1 MPSVLASAAM
11 KSIAL
16 AASLLVACGASEP
29 PRMPAPPQPTVPV
42 VDTSELDAFFRARFP
57 ADEPGIAVLIA
68 KRGET
73 VFSAGYGLADLE
85 TREPITT
92 RTLFNVGSL
101 SKTFVAN
108 AILILQERGKL
119 SVDDTVATYFPGF
132 THPELGAKVTLR
144 HLLTHTSGL
153 PDNRRVDENPDFY
166 LTARDAENWAPV
178 TKAEALEFEPGSRF
192 AYSNPAFNGLAL
204 IVEQVS
210 GTRWQTFVHDEV
222 FVPAGMATSTIT
234 DGPHPETGVAHGY
247 VKTDGAW
254 KEYDYGEYPTF
265 AAAGNGGVWSSVEE
279 LAKYEHALRDGTFLS
294 KATIADARTAK
305 TFANWASEEAAVVG
319 WSWFIKDAD
328 GVQQIAHPGYQ
339 GGFLTQYALIP
350 SKDVLIVFLINGNDG
365 TPAVL
370 KAVDAELRRW
380 LAARDWLD

>member
-1 MPSVLASAAM
+1 VPSVIASAAM
-11 KSIAL
+11 KWFLPAAL
-16 AASLLVACGASEP
+16 LLAACGASESS
-29 PRMPAPPQPTVPV
+29 RAPAPRPAAPS

-73 VFSAGYGLADLE
+73 VFAAGYGLADIE

-92 RTLFNVGSL
+92 HTLFNLGSL

-119 SVDDTVATYFPGF
+119 TVDDTLATYFSDF
-132 THPELGAKVTLR
+132 AHPELAQQVRLR

-178 TKAEALEFEPGSRF
+178 TKAEAFDFEPGSRY
-192 AYSNPAFNGLAL
+192 AYSNPAFDALAL
-204 IVEQVS
+204 VVEQVS
-210 GTRWQTFVHDEV
+210 GTRWQTFVHDEI
-222 FVPAGMATSTIT
+222 FVPAGMTTSTIT

-247 VKTDGAW
+247 VQKDGAW
-254 KEYDYGEYPTF
+254 KEFDYGEYPTF

-279 LAKYEHALRDGTFLS
+279 LARYEHALREGIFLS
-294 KATIADARTAK
+294 KATIADARTVK
-305 TFANWASEEAAVVG
+305 TFPNWSSEDPPEVG
-319 WSWFIKDAD
+319 WSWFIDEKDD
-328 GVQQIAHPGYQ
+328 LPQIGHTGHQA
-339 GGFLTQYALIP
+339 GFLTQYAVIP
-350 SKDVLIVFLINGNDG
+350 SKDVLIVFLINGHDDS
-365 TPAVL
+365 PDSF
-370 KAVDAELRRW
+370 KAVDAEVRRW
-380 LAARDWLD
+380 LAAHNWLD

>member
-1 MPSVLASAAM
+1 MKWIVPAAV
-11 KSIAL
+11 
-16 AASLLVACGASEP
+16 LLVACGASESS
-29 PRMPAPPQPTVPV
+29 RAPAPTSRPESPP

-57 ADEPGIAVLIA
+57 ADAPGIAVLIA

-92 RTLFNVGSL
+92 RTLFNLGSL

-108 AILILQERGKL
+108 AILVLQERGKL
-119 SVDDTVATYFPGF
+119 SVDDTLATYFPDF
-132 THPELGAKVTLR
+132 AHPELAQQVRLR

-178 TKAEALEFEPGSRF
+178 TKAEAFEFEPGSRY
-192 AYSNPAFNGLAL
+192 AYSNPAFDALAL

-210 GTRWQTFVHDEV
+210 GTRWQSFVHDAI

-247 VKTDGAW
+247 VKENGGW

-279 LAKYEHALRDGTFLS
+279 LARYEVALRDGTFLS
-294 KATIADARTAK
+294 KATVEDSRSVK
-305 TFANWASEEAAVVG
+305 TFANWASAESPEVG
-319 WSWFIKDAD
+319 WSWFIAEAH
-328 GVQQIAHPGYQ
+328 GVLEIGHSGKQA
-339 GGFLTQYALIP
+339 GFLTQYQVIP
-350 SKDVLIVFLINGNDG
+350 AKDVLVVFLINGHDN
-365 TPAVL
+365 TIESF
-370 KAVDAELRRW
+370 KAVDAELHRW
-380 LAARDWLD
+380 LAARNWLD